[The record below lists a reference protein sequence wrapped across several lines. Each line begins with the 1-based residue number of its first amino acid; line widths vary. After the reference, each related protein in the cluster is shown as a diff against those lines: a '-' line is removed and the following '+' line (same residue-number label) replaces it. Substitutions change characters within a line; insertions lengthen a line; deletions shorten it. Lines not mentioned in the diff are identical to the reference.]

1 MAIHYGLIRFFPVFK
16 GGRSGKCKLRSAHSD
31 KDLYNK
37 NNTVKQTEWEPEDSM
52 DQLNNT

>member
-37 NNTVKQTEWEPEDSM
+37 NNTVKQTE
-52 DQLNNT
+52 